1 MRRAFCAREESFSP
15 CQGISSALPG
25 YADGDLFDAKVPA
38 GYHILDRAG
47 LYQWGPDLPDDFLDA
62 KMTPRRLLTVLKTAV
77 TDRARF
83 RKIIALKNSVG
94 KPARP
99 WR

>member
-1 MRRAFCAREESFSP
+1 MTPRCR
-15 CQGISSALPG
+15 Q
-25 YADGDLFDAKVPA
+25 VN
-38 GYHILDRAG
+38 HILDRAG
-47 LYQWGPDLPDDFLDA
+47 LYQWGPDLPDDFIAA

-77 TDRARF
+77 SDMPRL
-83 RKIIALKNSVG
+83 KKMLALKKSVA